1 MKTETENF
9 LSFIS
14 ALLLQYGHGNGIKGQ
29 SVYLCVELRPPQC
42 EGLSVYL
49 CVELRVCIPVC

>member
-14 ALLLQYGHGNGIKGQ
+14 ALLLQYEHGNGIK
-29 SVYLCVELRPPQC
+29 
-42 EGLSVYL
+42 GLSVYL
-49 CVELRVCIPVC
+49 CVELRVCIVYMYLCVELRVCIPVC